1 MQLATG
7 NVTNFPKRIREI
19 LNKERLYKWESDE
32 GEEMNGSSLLLPQYL
47 IKLVVLLF
55 SINISLS
62 SKLYPYSLQLTF

>member
-32 GEEMNGSSLLLPQYL
+32 GEEMNLLLPQYL